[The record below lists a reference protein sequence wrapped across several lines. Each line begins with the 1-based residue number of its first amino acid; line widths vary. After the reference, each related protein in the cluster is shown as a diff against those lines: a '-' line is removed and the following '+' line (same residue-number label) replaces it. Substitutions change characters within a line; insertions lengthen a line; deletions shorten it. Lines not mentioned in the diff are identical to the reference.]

1 MNILTINS
9 HRIEFIFSKK
19 NFKYKKTLKMRGLIL
34 VFIATII
41 QFGSFEAKVL
51 NVASGMFFKTV
62 FLKNKFIYFFFKDTL
77 NNYTVVIVFDKAYN
91 TMYSNLSSAE
101 SISYIDAFK
110 TFVTTI
116 YFFKFS

>member
-1 MNILTINS
+1 M
-9 HRIEFIFSKK
+9 FIFIKKKISKK
-19 NFKYKKTLKMRGLIL
+19 KKRKMRGLIL
-34 VFIATII
+34 VIIATII
-41 QFGSFEAKVL
+41 QLGSSEAKVL
-51 NVASGMFFKTV
+51 NVASGMFFKII
-62 FLKNKFIYFFFKDTL
+62 FLKDKLIYFFFKDTL